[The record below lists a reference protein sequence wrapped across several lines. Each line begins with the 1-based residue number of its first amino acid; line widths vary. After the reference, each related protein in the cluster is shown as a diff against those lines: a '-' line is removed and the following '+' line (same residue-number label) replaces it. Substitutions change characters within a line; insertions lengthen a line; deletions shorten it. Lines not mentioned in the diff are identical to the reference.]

1 MGGRL
6 RRFITSLLCPRT
18 HPAQEL
24 AELYHQR
31 WEIELG
37 FREIKQT
44 LQEGEPV
51 LRSKQP
57 ALVRQELWGV
67 LIAYTL
73 LRRWMREMA
82 AHVQVE
88 PQRISFHTA
97 SYAIVNL
104 LAVPSLDSAGTLP
117 KQLAALLA
125 QSRHFVLPPRRTGR
139 SFPRVVKKRAS
150 KFPTKKCQSALN

>member
-1 MGGRL
+1 MSGWTAAPL
-6 RRFITSLLCPRT
+6 ITSLLCPRT

-31 WEIELG
+31 WEIEPG

-57 ALVRQELWGV
+57 ALVRQELWV
-67 LIAYTL
+67 LIAYTP

-104 LAVPSLDSAGTLP
+104 LAVPSLDSAGTFAQAVGSPVGAIATLRAAATPHWPLP
-117 KQLAALLA
+117 K
-125 QSRHFVLPPRRTGR
+125 GR
-139 SFPRVVKKRAS
+139 QKRAS
-150 KFPTKKCQSALN
+150 KFNEKMPEL

>member
-1 MGGRL
+1 M
-6 RRFITSLLCPRT
+6 LCPRT

-73 LRRWMREMA
+73 LRRLHIRPVDQA
-82 AHVQVE
+82 AVGNQTDRHRFE
-88 PQRISFHTA
+88 PRRVANHDHLVDDFCK
-97 SYAIVNL
+97 
-104 LAVPSLDSAGTLP
+104 G
-117 KQLAALLA
+117 LAA
-125 QSRHFVLPPRRTGR
+125 RR
-139 SFPRVVKKRAS
+139 FAI
-150 KFPTKKCQSALN
+150 A

>member
-1 MGGRL
+1 MDGCAA
-6 RRFITSLLCPRT
+6 SSHPCCVPT

-37 FREIKQT
+37 FREVKQT

-67 LIAYTL
+67 LIAYTHCCAAGCARWQRTSGRAPARSICSQ
-73 LRRWMREMA
+73 LRHRERYWRSPA
-82 AHVQVE
+82 WTLA
-88 PQRISFHTA
+88 RI
-97 SYAIVNL
+97 
-104 LAVPSLDSAGTLP
+104 
-117 KQLAALLA
+117 
-125 QSRHFVLPPRRTGR
+125 
-139 SFPRVVKKRAS
+139 
-150 KFPTKKCQSALN
+150 